1 MIKTHQIIENE
12 LRDIFNRTSINID
25 AIAAKT
31 IGKQANVEVRVTRN
45 RLRRQHE
52 QFQSELT

>member
-1 MIKTHQIIENE
+1 LIKTHQIIENE